1 MARESVVVYI
11 NLRRTQLEY
20 MPTFEAAR
28 RLGHGVA
35 LVTDKAP
42 ADLPETT
49 VRQVVV
55 VDTYDPEAVEDAVDQ
70 VASRF
75 DVRGVV
81 TWSDRDVVSVS
92 RACARLG
99 LPAPSVESA
108 TIARNKYLMREA
120 MAARPELIARYAR
133 VTGQAELDKGREVV
147 GFPAV
152 LKPTSASGSKGIF
165 VVQDEGELQ
174 QAYDQLMAYTRP
186 EVDAVFTGNPNELIL
201 EELLVGTEHSV
212 EGFVHRGE
220 VLVAGVTDKESTED
234 FRLEAAQIHPS
245 TLPGNSLS
253 AVRAL
258 TEAVV
263 AEMGLDDCTFHLE
276 CIVDEQGAARLVE
289 VAARPGGDFIAS
301 HLVTLAT
308 GISFQENVLRVATG
322 VRPVLAEQADMYAG
336 VRKVLA
342 TEEGVF
348 EGLDGIEQA
357 GNVPGLRHLVVE
369 RARGASVSLPPA
381 DYASSTLAAVVV
393 TGDSAE
399 YLHQRL
405 EQATDLLT
413 PRITPREHG

>member
-1 MARESVVVYI
+1 MAREPVVVYI

-20 MPTFEAAR
+20 MPTFEAAH

-42 ADLPETT
+42 ADLPETI
-49 VRQVVV
+49 VRQVVL
-55 VDTYDPEAVEDAVDQ
+55 VDTYDPEAVEGAVDR
-70 VASRF
+70 VAERF
-75 DVRGVV
+75 DVKGVV
-81 TWSDRDVVSVS
+81 TWADRDVVSVS
-92 RACARLG
+92 RVCARLG
-99 LPAPSVESA
+99 LPAPSMESA

-120 MAARPELIARYAR
+120 MAAHPELIARYAR
-133 VTGQAELDKGREVV
+133 VTGRAELDKAREVV

-165 VVQDEGELQ
+165 IVHDEEELQ
-174 QAYDQLMAYTRP
+174 RAYDRLMAYTRP
-186 EVDAVFTGNPNELIL
+186 EVDAVFTGNPNELVL

-220 VLVAGVTDKESTED
+220 VLVAGVTDKESTEV
-234 FRLEAAQIHPS
+234 FRLEAAQLHPS
-245 TLPGNSLS
+245 ALPEDSLS
-253 AVRAL
+253 VVCAL
-258 TEAVV
+258 TETVV

-276 CIVDEQGAARLVE
+276 CIVDERGVARLVE
-289 VAARPGGDFIAS
+289 VAARPAGDFIAS

-308 GISFQENVLRVATG
+308 GVSFPENVLRVATG
-322 VRPVLAEQADMYAG
+322 VRPVLAERADLYAG

-348 EGLDGIEQA
+348 EGLDGIEKA
-357 GNVPGLRHLVVE
+357 CNVPGLRHLVVE
-369 RARGASVSLPPA
+369 RAQGASVSLPPA

-399 YLHQRL
+399 YLHRRL